1 MIKIAICDDEV
12 TILSKVKDL
21 IKEYKKFPIEVST
34 FSSGEELLDS
44 NIYYD
49 IIILDIDM
57 KGINGIDTAKK
68 IREKDKGVRII
79 YLTNYTDY
87 TIFAFNVH
95 AFAYLLKP
103 VDKDELFNQLDE
115 ALTYKFE
122 VEGSELEFIT
132 LEGIKRLNVKDIF
145 YFEYQNRIVKMIT
158 SSETFTLKKK
168 ITDICFEMKVYN
180 FSMPHKSFVVNL
192 YRVKAIKGY
201 NIIMTDN
208 TIIPLSQKK
217 STDFRK
223 KLNCYLSEE
232 IKRSRGVF

>member
-1 MIKIAICDDEV
+1 MIRIAICDDEV
-12 TILSKVKDL
+12 TVINKVKGL
-21 IKEYKKFPIEVST
+21 LNEYKKLPIKTST
-34 FSSGEELLDS
+34 FSSGEELLGSDT
-44 NIYYD
+44 YYD

-57 KGINGIDTAKK
+57 RGINGIDTAKK
-68 IREKDKGVRII
+68 IREKDKKVKII

-103 VDKDELFNQLDE
+103 VDKDELFKQLDE

-122 VEGSELEFIT
+122 SEGAEMEFIAVEGVV
-132 LEGIKRLNVKDIF
+132 RLNIKEIL

-158 SSETFTLKKK
+158 SSGTYSLKKK
-168 ITDICFEMKVYN
+168 ITDVSIEMEPYN

-192 YRVKAIKGY
+192 YCVKAIKGY
-201 NIIMTDN
+201 DVLMTDE
-208 TIIPLSQKK
+208 TLIPLSQKK
-217 STDFRK
+217 STEFRS

-232 IKRSRGVF
+232 IKRSRGAF

>member
-1 MIKIAICDDEV
+1 MIKIAICDDEITV
-12 TILSKVKDL
+12 LNKVKTIIDD
-21 IKEYKKFPIEVST
+21 YKKFSIEVSVY
-34 FSSGEELLDS
+34 SSGEELLDS
-44 NIYYD
+44 YFYYD

-68 IREKDKGVRII
+68 IRDKDKRVKII

-103 VDKDELFNQLDE
+103 IDKEELFKQLDE
-115 ALTYKFE
+115 ALAYKFD
-122 VEGSELEFIT
+122 VEGNELEFLT
-132 LEGIKRLNVKDIF
+132 LEGIKRLNIKDIL

-158 SSETFTLKKK
+158 SLGTYSLKKK
-168 ITDICFEMKVYN
+168 ITDVNVEMEPYN

-192 YRVKAIKGY
+192 YCVKAIKGY
-201 NIIMTDN
+201 DVLMTDE
-208 TIIPLSQKK
+208 TLIPLSQKK
-217 STDFRK
+217 STEFRK

>member
-1 MIKIAICDDEV
+1 MIRIAICDDEV
-12 TILSKVKDL
+12 TVINEVKGL
-21 IKEYKKFPIEVST
+21 IEEYKKLPVEVST
-34 FSSGEELLDS
+34 FCSGEELLVSDL
-44 NIYYD
+44 YYD

-57 KGINGIDTAKK
+57 KGINGIDTAQK
-68 IREKDKGVRII
+68 IRDADKRVKII

-103 VDKDELFNQLDE
+103 VNKDELFNQLDE
-115 ALTYKFE
+115 ALAYKFD

-132 LEGIKRLNVKDIF
+132 LEGIKRINVKDIL

-158 SSETFTLKKK
+158 SLGTYSLKKK
-168 ITDICFEMKVYN
+168 ITDVSIEMEPYN

-192 YRVKAIKGY
+192 YCVKAIKGY
-201 NIIMTDN
+201 DVLMTDG
-208 TIIPLSQKK
+208 TLIPLSQKK
-217 STDFRK
+217 STEFRR

-232 IKRSRGVF
+232 IKRNRGAF